1 MGPSRTR
8 RGGRRSDRSNL
19 WAGLAL
25 AAAVALVG
33 LYFGASFWA
42 REQRVEIDEASL
54 CPKSGPTAVTAVLV
68 DRSDPLS
75 PQQAQRVRQV
85 LERIVEEASVGGRV
99 ALYVAEAD
107 AFAALSP
114 VLALCNPGSEAN
126 PLYQNPKK
134 IRARYEDG
142 FKARFEAVRGALLEP
157 ARRQSSPVMESI
169 KAVCIDAFGKAP
181 AGVPLRLVVVSDL
194 LQHSPITSHYRE
206 RNFEA
211 VFKDGRLA
219 GVLVDCKGAEVD
231 ILYVLRLGKDGRPT
245 VQTRDHQRFWDL
257 YFQRLNARP
266 KSLEAV

>member
-8 RGGRRSDRSNL
+8 RPGRRPDRSNL
-19 WAGLAL
+19 WAWLASAAALAL
-25 AAAVALVG
+25 LAL
-33 LYFGASFWA
+33 YIGASFWA

-85 LERIVEEASVGGRV
+85 LDQVVNEAPVGGRV

-107 AFAALSP
+107 AFAALPP
-114 VLALCNPGSEAN
+114 VLALCNPGVEAN

-134 IRARYEDG
+134 IRVRYEEK
-142 FKARFEAVRGALLEP
+142 FKARLDAEAAALLR
-157 ARRQSSPVMESI
+157 ATTRKTSPIMESI
-169 KAVCIDAFGKAP
+169 KAVCIDAFGGVP
-181 AGVPLRLVVVSDL
+181 QGVPLRLVVVSDF

-206 RNFEA
+206 RDFEA
-211 VFKDGRLA
+211 LLKDARLVT
-219 GVLVDCKGAEVD
+219 VLVDCKGAEVEM
-231 ILYVLRLGKDGRPT
+231 LYLLRPGKDGRPT
-245 VQTRDHQRFWDL
+245 LQNRAHQRFWDL

-266 KSLEAV
+266 KRLEAV